1 MEKQDNK
8 EIYDMRFKTIEKE
21 VTELREKINTFD
33 GIKEMIVEL
42 KIITQQQAEAIL
54 QQAKANEQR
63 DKLIQEHSIILAKS
77 MEVLRSQG
85 DTAMRLDKK
94 IEHMSKT
101 SNVNL
106 GDIGKNILLLAIG
119 AIVSAILANI
129 I

>member
-21 VTELREKINTFD
+21 VAELREKINTFD

-63 DKLIQEHSIILAKS
+63 DKLMQEHSIILAKS